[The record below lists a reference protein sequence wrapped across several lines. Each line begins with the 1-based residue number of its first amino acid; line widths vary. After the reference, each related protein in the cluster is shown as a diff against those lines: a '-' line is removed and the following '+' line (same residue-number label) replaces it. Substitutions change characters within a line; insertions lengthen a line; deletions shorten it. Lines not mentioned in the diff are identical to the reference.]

1 MPAANGSAR
10 RTPRASFN
18 AAPLALIAVNFP
30 HFETGALRPLCE
42 ALPEVDMIASDFDL
56 RQRQV
61 FSSVRTRVA
70 ETKEIGG
77 ERVT

>member
-1 MPAANGSAR
+1 M
-10 RTPRASFN
+10 PRASFN

-30 HFETGALRPLCE
+30 HFETGALRPFCE

-61 FSSVRTRVA
+61 FSSVRPELRNR
-70 ETKEIGG
+70 K
-77 ERVT
+77 R